1 MISCDL
7 TREQVRAELWTGVQ
21 PQTQKEKERKRET
34 ERKSAFLIFIWRG
47 QSVGKCQTP
56 FLQIFYLNMIKWFL
70 NKEIGHKSKKKE
82 EEKEE

>member
-34 ERKSAFLIFIWRG
+34 ERKSAFLIFFEEVNLLANVRHH
-47 QSVGKCQTP
+47 
-56 FLQIFYLNMIKWFL
+56 FYKYFI
-70 NKEIGHKSKKKE
+70 
-82 EEKEE
+82 